1 MLRFQQS
8 QTLFCYYF
16 QRGINCYQNKM
27 HKASIKFCFIFVLFL
42 SACGSRNEKSKTPVQ
57 PVSAKD
63 AVLLN
68 QLVYKNNTDDSVT
81 KYAPEFEIV
90 FHPDAVDGT
99 MAMIVKKKDSNQYAL
114 VIRGSVIEFS
124 NAGFQ
129 NFILQDFNIFTMKKW
144 EYADTVK
151 DAYIS
156 KGCFIGFQN
165 LLKLKDKSSSLSI
178 KDFIEQKIPAGSS
191 LVITGHSLGG
201 NLAYPLSG
209 YLKKNLPATQQL
221 QLQLITFG
229 APAAGNAAFVKDME
243 EKFPLA
249 ERYVIDRDIA
259 PLFPD
264 LDKMAKLSKILGL
277 DSVLNIGG
285 LKINGISANTND
297 LLKVAGEFLEE
308 TNIIPE
314 GSRYEQS
321 QKQLRELN
329 SNVLGAAPK
338 ASADAIFDRA
348 YQFHKVDAYA
358 ILLGGRAI
366 N

>member
-1 MLRFQQS
+1 MQKTF
-8 QTLFCYYF
+8 
-16 QRGINCYQNKM
+16 IN
-27 HKASIKFCFIFVLFL
+27 FCFFFVLL
-42 SACGSRNEKSKTPVQ
+42 LAACGGKKEKSKTPAQ
-57 PVSAKD
+57 PLRAKD
-63 AVLLN
+63 VVLLN
-68 QLVYKNNTDDSVT
+68 QLVYKNNPADSMA

-90 FHPDAVDGT
+90 FYPDAVDGNL
-99 MAMIVKKKDSNQYAL
+99 AMIVKKKDSNQYAL

-156 KGCFIGFQN
+156 KGSFIGFQN
-165 LLKLKDKSSSLSI
+165 LLKLTDKSSSLSI
-178 KDFIEQKIPAGSS
+178 KAFIEQKIPAGSS
-191 LVITGHSLGG
+191 IVITGHSLGG
-201 NLAYPLSG
+201 NLAYPLAG
-209 YLKKNLPATQQL
+209 YLKKSLPASQSL

-229 APAAGNAAFVKDME
+229 APAAGNAAFVKDMD
-243 EKFPLA
+243 EKFPTA
-249 ERYVIDRDIA
+249 ERFVIDRDIA

-285 LKINGISANTND
+285 LKINGVSAGTND

-308 TNIIPE
+308 ANIIPA

-338 ASADAIFDRA
+338 ASAYAIFDRA